1 MSLFLCM
8 VWVCVLVSLISM
20 KRLSLFHF
28 IFLPPLSKI
37 DCRSWVYFW
46 VLYSI
51 TLMYVFIPHMSVFVK
66 VIIDSYVLIAIFF
79 IVLFA
84 LVVVFLMIAFL
95 TYVRRYLIVLL
106 VCISLLTSDFE
117 NIFICLLAIC
127 ISALEKCLF
136 GSSVHFFF
144 FFWSF

>member
-1 MSLFLCM
+1 
-8 VWVCVLVSLISM
+8 
-20 KRLSLFHF
+20 
-28 IFLPPLSKI
+28 
-37 DCRSWVYFW
+37 
-46 VLYSI
+46 
-51 TLMYVFIPHMSVFVK
+51 MYVFIPHMSVFVK

-144 FFWSF
+144 FFGLFRAAPVAYGGSQTRDLIGAVAASLHQSHSNARSEPHV